1 MGVCVCRASFAE
13 SYQFA
18 VPESLPVASVVA
30 KIKALDSDIGPN
42 AEMDYRIIE
51 GDGLGVFR
59 VAPDKDTQEGVITL
73 QKVGHSQPKPYMY
86 FRPHCYDSDAMM

>member
-1 MGVCVCRASFAE
+1 
-13 SYQFA
+13 

-30 KIKALDSDIGPN
+30 KIKALDSDIGPS

-73 QKVGHSQPKPYMY
+73 QKVGHRQPKPYMY
-86 FRPHCYDSDAMM
+86 VQPHCYEGK

>member
-1 MGVCVCRASFAE
+1 MCVCRVSFAE

-73 QKVGHSQPKPYMY
+73 QKVGHRQPKPYMY